1 MTPFKVTVWR
11 YFGEDGY
18 NKPSPI
24 AKFSLE
30 AIDRD
35 VAEELAQ
42 SMVYQMPEVFVI
54 VEESL

>member
-1 MTPFKVTVWR
+1 MAPFKATVWR

-18 NKPSPI
+18 KKPSPI
-24 AKFSLE
+24 ASFSLE
-30 AIDRD
+30 AVDSE

-54 VEESL
+54 VEEAL